1 MHLAYSTE
9 RDSTKIFNKILA
21 TWMQQS
27 VEVLY
32 HDQVV
37 LLDPDMQDLLSIG
50 KTINI
55 HYIKK
60 LKMEN
65 DMLLSIDA

>member
-1 MHLAYSTE
+1 
-9 RDSTKIFNKILA
+9 
-21 TWMQQS
+21 MQQS

>member
-1 MHLAYSTE
+1 MRLAYSAE
-9 RDSTKIFNKILA
+9 RGSTKIFNKILA
-21 TWMQQS
+21 TWTQQS

-37 LLDPDMQDLLSIG
+37 LLDADMQDLLSIG
-50 KTINI
+50 KTVNI

-60 LKMEN
+60 LNMEN

>member
-1 MHLAYSTE
+1 
-9 RDSTKIFNKILA
+9 
-21 TWMQQS
+21 MQPS
-27 VEVLY
+27 VEVLC
-32 HDQVV
+32 HDQVG
-37 LLDPDMQDLLSIG
+37 LLDPDTQDLLSIG